1 MLDPSDEE
9 DPDEDEEADSNGAMF
24 VTTARGVDGGDEKT
38 VVNESNC

>member
-9 DPDEDEEADSNGAMF
+9 DPEEEEEADSKGAMF

-38 VVNESNC
+38 VVKESSC